1 MGRQSRKYNP
11 RTRTKRPIGLQV
23 NTEQSPSKPHPMPS
37 KLDDRW
43 FLPNPLGARLNQKSG
58 LGLNVENGISL
69 EAIEVLFCHW
79 NRHVHQQPF
88 FLHYV
93 FFLMYLDQEEK

>member
-58 LGLNVENGISL
+58 LGINKEITKPLHCILLVIAHTVDSL
-69 EAIEVLFCHW
+69 PGSKPI
-79 NRHVHQQPF
+79 
-88 FLHYV
+88 
-93 FFLMYLDQEEK
+93 LML